1 MIRALPLLILCVFAS
16 GCFAFDEIDKGNKIL
31 DQNFSKK
38 PVEQAPAQKA
48 PAGAA
53 SAAWWANAKTLSGP
67 VSDEG
72 GKNPAVACTVGKTTK
87 FMRKTDCLSQGG
99 HPAS

>member
-1 MIRALPLLILCVFAS
+1 
-16 GCFAFDEIDKGNKIL
+16 
-31 DQNFSKK
+31 
-38 PVEQAPAQKA
+38 
-48 PAGAA
+48 
-53 SAAWWANAKTLSGP
+53 